1 MNKVFDYIC
10 YRCIERNLNENVVA
24 VSVPEISKELNYS
37 ENFTRSLIRKL
48 KEKELI
54 KGVCESGYN
63 EFTDRHVIVRGYA
76 LTEKATKTDSYQKA
90 LYKLTLKEMVGEY
103 ND

>member
-63 EFTDRHVIVRGYA
+63 ESTDRHVIVRGYA

-90 LYKLTLKEMVGEY
+90 LYELTKQ
-103 ND
+103 

>member
-54 KGVCESGYN
+54 KSVCESGYN
-63 EFTDRHVIVRGYA
+63 ERTDKHVIVRGYA
-76 LTEKATKTDSYQKA
+76 LTEKATNTDTYQKA
-90 LYKLTLKEMVGEY
+90 LYELTGQ
-103 ND
+103 

>member
-10 YRCIERNLNENVVA
+10 RRCIERDLNENVVA

-63 EFTDRHVIVRGYA
+63 ESTDRYVIVRGYA
-76 LTEKATKTDSYQKA
+76 LTGKATNTDSYQKA
-90 LYKLTLKEMVGEY
+90 LYELTEQ
-103 ND
+103 

>member
-10 YRCIERNLNENVVA
+10 YRCIERDLNENVVA

-54 KGVCESGYN
+54 QGVCESGYN
-63 EFTDRHVIVRGYA
+63 ESTDRYVIVRGYA
-76 LTEKATKTDSYQKA
+76 LTGKATNTDSYQKA
-90 LYKLTLKEMVGEY
+90 LYELTEQ
-103 ND
+103 

>member
-10 YRCIERNLNENVVA
+10 RRCIERDLNENVVA

-37 ENFTRSLIRKL
+37 KNFTRSLIRKL

-63 EFTDRHVIVRGYA
+63 ESTDRHVIVRGYA
-76 LTEKATKTDSYQKA
+76 LTEKATKTDTYQKA
-90 LYKLTLKEMVGEY
+90 LYELTEQ
-103 ND
+103 

>member
-10 YRCIERNLNENVVA
+10 YRCIERDLNENVIA
-24 VSVPEISKELNYS
+24 VSATEIAEALNYS
-37 ENFTRSLIRKL
+37 INFTRSIIRKL

-63 EFTDRHVIVRGYA
+63 EFTDRYVIVRGYA

-90 LYKLTLKEMVGEY
+90 LYELTEQ
-103 ND
+103 

>member
-10 YRCIERNLNENVVA
+10 YSCIERDLNKNVVA
-24 VSVPEISKELNYS
+24 VSVPEIAEALNYS
-37 ENFTRSLIRKL
+37 INFTRSIIRKL
-48 KEKELI
+48 KEKGLI

-63 EFTDRHVIVRGYA
+63 ESTDRHVIVRGYA

-90 LYKLTLKEMVGEY
+90 LYELTEQ
-103 ND
+103 

>member
-54 KGVCESGYN
+54 KSVCESGYN
-63 EFTDRHVIVRGYA
+63 ERTDRYVIVRGYA

-90 LYKLTLKEMVGEY
+90 LYELTEQ
-103 ND
+103 

>member
-10 YRCIERNLNENVVA
+10 YRCIERELNEYVVA

-37 ENFTRSLIRKL
+37 ENFTRSHIRKL

-63 EFTDRHVIVRGYA
+63 ESTDRYVIVRGSA
-76 LTEKATKTDSYQKA
+76 LTEKATNTDSYQTA
-90 LYKLTLKEMVGEY
+90 LYKLTEQ
-103 ND
+103 